1 MLTDEA
7 IMFARMSSLCY
18 EGRSGSELL
27 TNIENEGFH
36 LDLEQSTERI
46 LVFFHSQQRKI
57 IFAFR
62 GTTTVHMKDIK
73 VELGV
78 SCVPNTEY
86 DWENTGAADYNIAV
100 GICTERGNQ
109 LIPRVEKSLKHV
121 QSVVRRQKYRKYDV
135 YLTGHSLGG
144 MIAMSI
150 GVRHAFVKGGHVFNA
165 GAGGREMLRLV
176 GLSHDAYDKLSKK
189 FLHHHILFDGISAA
203 FSRGKLVVYRPAFRY
218 ITNPHSMN
226 HFLPEKWYA
235 W

>member
-1 MLTDEA
+1 MLTVKTVSDRIETDRQSYRVTE
-7 IMFARMSSLCY
+7 IQIQRGRETARPRDR
-18 EGRSGSELL
+18 ETDRHRDRE
-27 TNIENEGFH
+27 
-36 LDLEQSTERI
+36 TER
-46 LVFFHSQQRKI
+46 QRDL
-57 IFAFR
+57 AS
-62 GTTTVHMKDIK
+62 
-73 VELGV
+73 LGLSV
-78 SCVPNTEY
+78 SP
-86 DWENTGAADYNIAV
+86 
-100 GICTERGNQ
+100 
-109 LIPRVEKSLKHV
+109 SL
-121 QSVVRRQKYRKYDV
+121 RRQKYRKYDV